1 MMVDEGKDEVTRNVD
16 NQNTSTNTQCCNV
29 ASESPRNPSLEE
41 RLASKMLSYSRETV
55 CLFIGIFT
63 FGLAF
68 AALHNAA
75 PRISKPPPARPF
87 FNETS
92 VIIDFYKGQVSAM
105 VERVSSSDVSFIM
118 YYAPWDAES
127 QIVREE
133 FEIVAQQYHSKVFF
147 SAINC
152 WHPGSECRAQY
163 PKIQSYPV
171 LILYPL
177 RGTGVQ
183 YRGISTAP
191 YMMRFLDNYL
201 HPLTRISSQ
210 EELTPLLIA
219 NEIVLVGFFNFTGLP
234 SSPGYQDFYKL
245 SVRSLEGDPNR
256 DIKFA
261 LVTSPQ
267 IAEGFSISSFPSASL
282 HLWNESLIYPSDK
295 IWSSENLQRWLEQS
309 IHRVSLWLQPPGI
322 KSLTLAPYLNTGP
335 VLFLFTPRNP
345 LHPVNYNYRLL
356 QEIALEYHNCDYL
369 WWTTTL
375 IQYLQRERHQSQHT
389 HRESIARCSELLSKS
404 DENSIPLSIS
414 LQQWVNDNCCG
425 KIFMNKCLLCRK
437 RGPENVCNT
446 LPRQQNE
453 ICNHQDVFKIMNE
466 KDFDKPSCCDGDPWS
481 FDASSKSSGVSTSN
495 RRHPSS
501 MITGENDP
509 RSPENLRKQSVRE
522 NCKYFM
528 IGDNYHPPVF
538 PVSHQDDVDVQLKA
552 SACNNNRSLSFIA
565 IDSLT
570 YFHFAEGLGIDLLRM
585 ENTTAVVIL
594 DSLQESHYLM
604 DEDLGRE
611 SLIKFINEFSNGSLQ
626 RRLRSDSG
634 RRFARDFQSVD
645 ECKGERK
652 DEVCIRELTT
662 ESFLRTALDPRK
674 DVVVLYHSPY
684 CAFCGAVSYVY
695 LTVAQY
701 LRQMSNL
708 VFVRIDGDNNDLPWE
723 YSMNRYPAILF
734 FPAKRKEDSTVYPFS
749 LPITIPNL
757 LNFVLANLNDD
768 SHIEALV
775 NVCHTGAG
783 EPPKD
788 CVARIRRLCL
798 DIIHN
803 QLGIYRKLRRQSRYL
818 PKMTLSDKRREILR
832 RLKHI
837 REIHLILSTV
847 DDLETD
853 EKFFTILKKFRA
865 YYRNS
870 NKNDN
875 EICEISKTQ
884 EKNEIIKPLRD
895 EL

>member
-1 MMVDEGKDEVTRNVD
+1 MMFNEGKDESMRNVD
-16 NQNTSTNTQCCNV
+16 NQNTSTDTECCNV

-41 RLASKMLSYSRETV
+41 RLASKMLSYSRETI

-87 FNETS
+87 FNENS

-105 VERVSSSDVSFIM
+105 IERASDSDLSFIM

-133 FEIVAQQYHSKVFF
+133 FEIVAQQYHSQMFF

-183 YRGISTAP
+183 YRGIPTAP
-191 YMMRFLDNYL
+191 YMLRFLANYL
-201 HPLTRISSQ
+201 HPLSRISTQ
-210 EELTPLLIA
+210 EDLTRLLIPH
-219 NEIVLVGFFNFTGLP
+219 ELVLVGFFNFTGLP

-245 SVRSLEGDPNR
+245 SLRFLEKDPNR
-256 DIKFA
+256 EIKFA
-261 LVTSPQ
+261 VVTSPG
-267 IAEGFSISSFPSASL
+267 ASAGFSISSFPSASL
-282 HLWNESLIYPSDK
+282 HLWNESLIYPSDR
-295 IWSSENLQRWLEQS
+295 IWSCESLLQWLERS
-309 IHRVSLWLQPPGI
+309 IHRVSQWLQPPGV
-322 KSLTLAPYLNTGP
+322 KSVTLAPYLNAGP
-335 VLFLFTPRNP
+335 VLFLFIPRNP
-345 LHPVNYNYRLL
+345 LHPTNYNYKLL
-356 QEIALEYHNCDYL
+356 QEVALEYHNCDNLY
-369 WWTTTL
+369 WTNAL
-375 IQYLQRERHQSQHT
+375 IQHLQRERHQSQLGHQ
-389 HRESIARCSELLSKS
+389 ESIQKCSELLSKS
-404 DENSIPLSIS
+404 QENSIPLSIS
-414 LQQWVNDNCCG
+414 LQQWVNDSCCA
-425 KIFMNKCLLCRK
+425 KIFMNKCLLCRD
-437 RGPENVCNT
+437 RGPEDVCST
-446 LPRQQNE
+446 PPRHLHE
-453 ICNHQDVFKIMNE
+453 ICSQKDVFKVMNE
-466 KDFDKPSCCDGDPWS
+466 KDFDRHFCCDGDPRGS
-481 FDASSKSSGVSTSN
+481 QTSSRSPGAAAGD
-495 RRHPSS
+495 RRYLSS

-509 RSPENLRKQSVRE
+509 KSPENLRKLILRE
-522 NCKYFM
+522 NCKYLM
-528 IGDNYHPPVF
+528 IGDKYQPPVF
-538 PVSHQDDVDVQLKA
+538 PVSLEGDVEVKLRA
-552 SACNNNRSLSFIA
+552 SACSGNRSLSFVA
-565 IDSLT
+565 IDSLN
-570 YFHFAEGLGIDLLRM
+570 YFHFAEGLGIDLMRM
-585 ENTTAVVIL
+585 ENRTAVVIL
-594 DSLQESHYLM
+594 DSVQESQYLM
-604 DEDLGRE
+604 EGHLGRE
-611 SLIKFINEFSNGSLQ
+611 SLVKFIDEFSNGSLQ

-634 RRFARDFQSVD
+634 RRFARDFQPVD
-645 ECKGERK
+645 ECKGERS
-652 DEVCIRELTT
+652 DQVCIQELTT
-662 ESFLRTALDPRK
+662 ESFLRAVLDPRR

-684 CAFCGAVSYVY
+684 CAFCGAVGYVY
-695 LTVAQY
+695 LTVARY
-701 LRQMSNL
+701 LRRMSNL
-708 VFVRIDGDNNDLPWE
+708 AFVRIDGDNNDLPWE

-818 PKMTLSDKRREILR
+818 PKMTLSNKRREILR
-832 RLKHI
+832 RLEHI
-837 REIHLILSTV
+837 REIHLILSIV

-853 EKFFTILKKFRA
+853 EKFFTILKKFRT
-865 YYRNS
+865 YYRNLKKIGS
-870 NKNDN
+870 Q
-875 EICEISKTQ
+875 ICEISKGQ
-884 EKNEIIKPLRD
+884 DERIRPLRD